1 MNLALT
7 SDFPSTANQAVFD
20 CMRSRGGSPRIAW
33 IPPFSV
39 AGRERFPSAKELFA
53 SYGFTGLEYC
63 DIDAAPDTTQL
74 SHLDQYDVIYLTGGN
89 PIEFRRNIIR
99 SGLAVRLQQCLA
111 AGSLIIGASGGALQ
125 LTRNVSLFRLVAEP
139 LDQVFADHREYE
151 GLNFVGYEFLP
162 HLNRLE
168 SSFLDKVRGYSER
181 LTHDIIALAD
191 GAAVL
196 HTTSD
201 DFQCVGEAAR
211 FRSGVMMPIEVQAR

>member
-7 SDFPSTANQAVFD
+7 SDFPSTANPAVLD
-20 CMRSRGGSPRIAW
+20 RMRSKGVRPRIAW

-39 AGRERFPSAKELFA
+39 TGRERFPGARELFA
-53 SYGFTGLEYC
+53 SYGFTALEYC
-63 DIDAAPDTTQL
+63 DIDEAPDGTQL
-74 SHLDQYDVIYLTGGN
+74 AGLEQYDIIYLTGGN
-89 PIEFRRNIIR
+89 PIEFRRRIIR
-99 SGLAVRLQQCLA
+99 SGLASRLQQCLA

-125 LTRNVSLFRLVAEP
+125 LTRNVSLFRLVDEP
-139 LDQVFADHREYE
+139 LDQVLAEHHEYV

-181 LTHDIIALAD
+181 LAHDIIALSD

-201 DFQCVGEAAR
+201 DFQCVGGAAR
-211 FRSGVMMPIEVQAR
+211 FHSGVMMPIEARA